1 MKTATME
8 KLTRNN
14 IVLLGCL
21 LVLIIFLPFLTS
33 NRSLFL
39 HFLLSAIIVSGVYSC
54 AFQKRTRRILATIGA
69 ITLVVTWLDII
80 FGQSDVFK
88 IVAFAAIFA
97 FICAIVFFLVR
108 HIARSK
114 NVTSTIIIS
123 AINGYLLMGLLGAL
137 LLDIADTAGGSLTA
151 GSGSPGIKFAGSAV
165 PVFHDYMYF
174 SFVTLTTLGYGDI
187 TPASAATKSVAL
199 MIAVAGQ
206 LYLTILI
213 AMLVGKYLSQKNR

>member
-1 MKTATME
+1 ME

-14 IVLLGCL
+14 IILLACL
-21 LVLIIFLPFLTS
+21 LILIIFLPFLTTK
-33 NRSLFL
+33 RALFL

-54 AFQKRTRRILATIGA
+54 AFKKRTRRILTTIGA
-69 ITLVVTWLDII
+69 FTLVVTWLDILI
-80 FGQSDVFK
+80 GQSDELK
-88 IVAFAAIFA
+88 IVAFGALFA
-97 FICAIVFFLVR
+97 FICAIVFFLAR

-114 NVTSTIIIS
+114 NVTATIIAS
-123 AINGYLLMGLLGAL
+123 SINGYLLMGLLGAL
-137 LLDIADTAGGSLTA
+137 LLDIADTAGGAVAA
-151 GSGSPGIKFAGSAV
+151 GSGPPGINFTEGVV

-199 MIAVAGQ
+199 IIAVSGQ
-206 LYLTILI
+206 FYLTILV